1 MASDLEV
8 RRLNLW
14 IKTLSVD
21 CLKTS
26 TCDKLVEAF
35 RWLSASEIEDI
46 DKIMAKKPTLVIRQP
61 YNRDDFHSPSA
72 FRSAPRSSKSSG
84 SESTGYRSTP

>member
-14 IKTLSVD
+14 IKSLPDICLRKSSEELIKTFQELSV
-21 CLKTS
+21 
-26 TCDKLVEAF
+26 
-35 RWLSASEIEDI
+35 SEIEDI
-46 DKIMAKKPTLVIRQP
+46 DKMMAKKPTLVIRRR

-72 FRSAPRSSKSSG
+72 FRSAPSSSKSSG